1 MRAVLS
7 LAPGGPETLRLGELP
22 DPTPGPGEAV
32 VEVRACGINYFDYL
46 IIQDKHHTRPPRPYP
61 PGGEVAGI
69 VESVGAGVASDIV
82 GQRVVVGCLPYGGMA
97 EKLLVRADYLNPIPE
112 GMSFE
117 VAAGY
122 SLVYGTSYYGLK
134 DCARM
139 QPGETLLVLGAAGGV
154 GLAAVELGK
163 AMGAR
168 VIATASTPEKLRV
181 ALDHGADDAVV
192 YPRGPFD
199 AAGRKQLANLF
210 KSASGPQGADVVFD
224 PVGGDYSEAAVRCL
238 RPNGRS
244 LIVGFP
250 AGVPSLPLNLVLLKA
265 CRVIGVFWGPWVWR
279 EPASSLRN
287 MVELAGLYERKAIRP
302 LVSRS
307 FPLSE
312 AATAIEWIGRRQ
324 AVGKSVIKMPE
335 TQDQNQYE

>member
-1 MRAVLS
+1 M
-7 LAPGGPETLRLGELP
+7 P

-32 VEVRACGINYFDYL
+32 LEVRACGINYFDYL

-69 VESVGAGVASDIV
+69 VEFVGPGVASDIV

-112 GMSFE
+112 GMSFD

-122 SLVYGTSYYGLK
+122 SLVYGTSYYALK

-139 QPGETLLVLGAAGGV
+139 QPGETLFVLGAAGGV

-163 AMGAR
+163 AIGVR

-181 ALDHGADDAVV
+181 TLDHGADEAVV

-199 AAGRKQLANLF
+199 AAGRKQLADLF
-210 KSASGPQGADVVFD
+210 KSACRPQGADVVFD

-265 CRVIGVFWGPWVWR
+265 CQIIGVFWGPWVWR

-312 AATAIEWIGRRQ
+312 AAAAIEWIGSRQ
-324 AVGKSVIKMPE
+324 AVGKSVVQMPE
-335 TQDQNQYE
+335 TRDYNQYE